1 MLNVVNNKKIRIFY
15 IFFSGSWKQKIDA
28 ETAKQDGFT
37 IYYRPLGN
45 KYLYSNITLLTK
57 SAKANKFGSILPT

>member
-1 MLNVVNNKKIRIFY
+1 MLAIVNKKGIFY
-15 IFFSGSWKQKIDA
+15 VFFSGSWKQKIDA

-57 SAKANKFGSILPT
+57 SSDDVG

>member
-1 MLNVVNNKKIRIFY
+1 MY
-15 IFFSGSWKQKIDA
+15 TYFFSGSWKQKIDA

-45 KYLYSNITLLTK
+45 KYLYSNITLRAK
-57 SAKANKFGSILPT
+57 SANPINLVR

>member
-1 MLNVVNNKKIRIFY
+1 MY
-15 IFFSGSWKQKIDA
+15 TYFFSGSWKQKIDA
-28 ETAKQDGFT
+28 ETAIQNGFT

-57 SAKANKFGSILPT
+57 SSDDVG

>member
-1 MLNVVNNKKIRIFY
+1 MY
-15 IFFSGSWKQKIDA
+15 TYFFSGSWKQKIDA

-45 KYLYSNITLLTK
+45 KYLYSNITLRTK
-57 SAKANKFGSILPT
+57 SANPINLVR

>member
-1 MLNVVNNKKIRIFY
+1 MY
-15 IFFSGSWKQKIDA
+15 TYFFSGSWKQKIDA

-57 SAKANKFGSILPT
+57 SSDDVG

>member
-1 MLNVVNNKKIRIFY
+1 MLAVVNNEKTKTRILCIRT
-15 IFFSGSWKQKIDA
+15 FFSGSWKQKIDA

-57 SAKANKFGSILPT
+57 SSDDVG